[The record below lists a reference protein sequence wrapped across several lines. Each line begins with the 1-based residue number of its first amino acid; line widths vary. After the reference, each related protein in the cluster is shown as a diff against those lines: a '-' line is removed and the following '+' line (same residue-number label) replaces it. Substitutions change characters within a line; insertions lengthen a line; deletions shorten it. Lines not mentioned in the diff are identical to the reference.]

1 MNMLEYAGPN
11 LTEDQRENLE
21 MVYSEVYQLTQLFIE
36 WDWEKYFQEIGSEDA
51 KYSLVNPGIGTV
63 RPQMTSLTLICVSFD
78 FGSVLIW
85 ASFDFGPVGDLNAE
99 GAK

>member
-1 MNMLEYAGPN
+1 MGNITFEPMIDVLFAMNMLEYAGPN

-51 KYSLVNPGIGTV
+51 KYSLVNPGIGIV
-63 RPQMTSLTLICVSFD
+63 
-78 FGSVLIW
+78 
-85 ASFDFGPVGDLNAE
+85 
-99 GAK
+99 

>member
-11 LTEDQRENLE
+11 LSEDQRENLE

-36 WDWEKYFQEIGSEDA
+36 WDWEKYFQEIGAEDA

-63 RPQMTSLTLICVSFD
+63 WPQMTLF
-78 FGSVLIW
+78 
-85 ASFDFGPVGDLNAE
+85 
-99 GAK
+99 